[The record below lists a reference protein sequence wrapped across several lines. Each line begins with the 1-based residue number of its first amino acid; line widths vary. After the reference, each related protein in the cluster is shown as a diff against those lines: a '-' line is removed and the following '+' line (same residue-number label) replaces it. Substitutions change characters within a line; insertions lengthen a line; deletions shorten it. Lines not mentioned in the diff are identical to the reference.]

1 MAKTANTTERG
12 ASRKEWVAL
21 SVPRDHQLAE
31 LLHSAD
37 GKFARELGVLGT
49 AADPHSGAATTV
61 RLPAGEA
68 PAVAEDLAQLLERAR
83 QTGNP
88 AADALAEVIAQI

>member
-12 ASRKEWVAL
+12 ASRREWVAL
-21 SVPRDHQLAE
+21 SLPKDHQLAE
-31 LLHSAD
+31 LLHSAN

-49 AADPHSGAATTV
+49 GADPHSGAATTV

-68 PAVAEDLAQLLERAR
+68 PAVAEDLRRLLERAR
-83 QTGNP
+83 ETGNP
-88 AADALAEVIAQI
+88 AADALAEVLTQI